1 MSGQHGQ
8 ILDFVAD
15 RAGLAALATPLKA
28 QEIAI
33 AVAGPVASIGEQMK
47 RGAETA
53 AAAID
58 DAGGVSANP
67 EMAARPPVRTR
78 NLVEEP

>member
-1 MSGQHGQ
+1 MFKSW
-8 ILDFVAD
+8 ILSLI
-15 RAGLAALATPLKA
+15 GLGSRRWPRRSRPRRSR
-28 QEIAI
+28 I

-53 AAAID
+53 AAAIN